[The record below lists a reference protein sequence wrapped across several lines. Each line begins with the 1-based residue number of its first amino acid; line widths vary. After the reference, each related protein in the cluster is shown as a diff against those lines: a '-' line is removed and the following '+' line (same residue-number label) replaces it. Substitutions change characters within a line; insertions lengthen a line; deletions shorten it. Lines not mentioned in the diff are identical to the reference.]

1 MNRKLEKSLDRKVCD
16 ISGLLLVSLHVL
28 SCVLEYVQ
36 NQYRS
41 SRPEVFCKK
50 VGLRN
55 FAKFTG
61 KQLCQSFFL
70 NKVAGLKKETLAQV
84 FSWEFC
90 EISKNTFFHRTP
102 LVAEHL
108 CSSYCTSNF
117 QVWWHSCTFA
127 LFSDSLNESTSPA
140 PYATTPSPN
149 HQASKIYSNLIKV
162 NVRCSKVQAACSYS
176 WCNDVWCGP
185 CQKPFFK
192 QDISSTKQLSFNAYL
207 FVETKSTY
215 VETNL
220 CCFKRPSF
228 ILLQRRWKR
237 SFWWWNH
244 PTHSCS

>member
-1 MNRKLEKSLDRKVCD
+1 MQASKKRLWHRCF
-16 ISGLLLVSLHVL
+16 
-28 SCVLEYVQ
+28 
-36 NQYRS
+36 
-41 SRPEVFCKK
+41 PE
-50 VGLRN
+50 N
-55 FAKFTG
+55 SAKFR
-61 KQLCQSFFL
+61 
-70 NKVAGLKKETLAQV
+70 
-84 FSWEFC
+84 
-90 EISKNTFFHRTP
+90 RTP
-102 LVAEHL
+102 FFTEHL
-108 CSSYCTSNF
+108 CSCSYCTSNF

-140 PYATTPSPN
+140 PYATTPSPS
-149 HQASKIYSNLIKV
+149 HQVSKIYSNLIKV